1 MKKLI
6 LIILLCFSGSVSSQ
20 WQSTYG
26 SQSHGDFDIS
36 NACGLANTV
45 DQTDNALVAGC
56 VEIPGRGNDI
66 VLINYKPN
74 GDTLWTRTYNGTA
87 NSEDKAWGIVV
98 DTDGSIYITGM
109 ATMQGRASELI
120 LLKYSKSGGFLW
132 ARTIGET
139 KAELDD
145 MGKVLVIDKSR
156 NICVTGFSTGKD
168 GKRNILLVSYT
179 PAGELN
185 YIKTEDGDENLDSE
199 GFGITVDAADNV
211 YITGYTTTLSGLR
224 DIITLKY
231 KSTGTQLWAKTMNGP
246 GSGNDQGNGVAV
258 DGGGNIYVA
267 GFVTNTGDTSSTD
280 AIVIKYLR
288 GGRVDWTD
296 KYNGNE
302 VNSTDKA
309 WGIVVDDEDMIFM
322 TGQTEYIGRK
332 LDFLTIKYG
341 STGARFWQKTADGPV
356 HGDDYATSIATMSN
370 NKIVVA
376 GSSVGTSNTFDFA
389 TVTYN
394 SNNGSSPG
402 STRTYRTPN
411 IYDDYA
417 MDVAAAKNNK
427 IYVTGFS
434 EETEESSCLM
444 FTVMTKEE
452 EKDEI
457 TGNETAL
464 QFELSQ
470 NYPNPFNPSTTIGFV
485 IPDASNVELV
495 IYDLLGKVVDILVNK
510 EMEAGSYNVSFTNS
524 NLSSGIYFYE
534 LKAGNFRDVK
544 KMTLVK

>member
-6 LIILLCFSGSVSSQ
+6 LIILLCFSNGLYSQ
-20 WQSTYG
+20 WQSTYSG
-26 SQSHGDFDIS
+26 HSIGDLDIS
-36 NACGLANTV
+36 NACGLANAV
-45 DQTDNALVAGC
+45 DKSDNAIVTGF
-56 VEIPGRGNDI
+56 VENPGFGNDI
-66 VLINYKPN
+66 VLIYYKSN
-74 GDTLWTRTYNGTA
+74 GDTLWTRTYNGTG
-87 NSEDKAWGIVV
+87 NSEDKAFGIVV

-109 ATMQGRASELI
+109 ATMEGRASELI
-120 LLKYSKSGGFLW
+120 LLKYSKSGTLLW
-132 ARTIGET
+132 MRSFGET

-145 MGKVLVIDKSR
+145 MGKVLLIDKSG

-168 GKRNILLVSYT
+168 EKRNILLLSFT
-179 PAGELN
+179 PAGQLN
-185 YIKTEDGDENLDSE
+185 YSRTEDGEEDLDSE
-199 GFGITVDAADNV
+199 GFGIAVDAMDNV
-211 YITGYTTTLSGLR
+211 YVTGYTTTLSGLR

-231 KSTGTQLWAKTMNGP
+231 KSSGTQLWGKTMNGP

-258 DGGGNIYVA
+258 DGEGNVYVA
-267 GFVTNTGDTSSTD
+267 GFVTNPGDTSSTD
-280 AIVIKYLR
+280 AITIKYYS
-288 GGRVDWTD
+288 GGRLDWTD

-309 WGIVVDDEDMIFM
+309 WGIVVDDEDMIFV

-341 STGARFWQKTADGPV
+341 STGARFWAKTADGPV
-356 HGDDYATSIATMSN
+356 HGDDFAVSIATMTN

-376 GSSVGTSNTFDFA
+376 GSSFGTSNTFDFA

-402 STRTYRTPN
+402 STRSYRTPN
-411 IYDDYA
+411 VYDDYA

-434 EETEESSCLM
+434 EETEMGSCVLY
-444 FTVMTKEE
+444 TVSISGEG
-452 EKDEI
+452 KDEI
-457 TGNETAL
+457 TRNETAL
-464 QFELSQ
+464 KFELSQ
-470 NYPNPFNPSTTIGFV
+470 NYPNPFNPSTAIRFV
-485 IPDASNVELV
+485 VPEASNVELIV
-495 IYDLLGKVVDILVNK
+495 YDMLGKVVDILVNK